1 MPRPYRM
8 GERTAQM
15 EATRERIVEAA
26 IGLYIDQGISGTTM
40 RQIGQRADVAP
51 GTLRN
56 HFQSRDS
63 LDSAMV
69 ERLQAEAPLPEL
81 SLFDGATS
89 IEDRLRRLI
98 RVTGTFLDQAARLYR
113 MWLREPMMTGAW
125 AEGGAAYGAR
135 WDQLMRFALGHL
147 ADDDDA
153 MTVLRAVVQPSFFE
167 SIRTGARSTE
177 QASDLVAAAIVPW
190 FAARSASRRS
200 EERHVG
206 RLNAT

>member
-26 IGLYIDQGISGTTM
+26 IGLYIEQGISGTTM

-56 HFQSRDS
+56 HFRSRDS

-81 SLFDGATS
+81 SIFDGATS
-89 IEDRLRRLI
+89 IEERLHRLI

-147 ADDDDA
+147 ANDDDA
-153 MTVLRAVVQPSFFE
+153 MTVLRAVGHPSFFE
-167 SIRTGARSTE
+167 SIRAGTRSTE
-177 QASDLVAAAIVPW
+177 QASDLVAAAILPW
-190 FAARSASRRS
+190 FAARSAPRRR
-200 EERHVG
+200 EERHI
-206 RLNAT
+206 

>member
-1 MPRPYRM
+1 M

-167 SIRTGARSTE
+167 SIRAGARSTE